1 MQWCASSPL
10 SRALALRSCPRPGV
24 WRQIWHDVLNIF
36 NLFGQQ
42 KIKQNLP
49 TLGSTRCPG
58 ETAIPHSGPAWL
70 DPQLPGARG
79 YRAAVAG
86 WGWSLH
92 EALEDLVF
100 SEGQGRE
107 SYLPNINL
115 KVQSWFLW
123 IFFIGRDWGIMR
135 VPWKQSHLSCLLS
148 FLNKGCLDFFS
159 FWQCGVLRQRFPHA
173 RELRPGCCGR
183 DSWDTN
189 WRRVINSYN
198 LHMWFD

>member
-1 MQWCASSPL
+1 MPRRDCDTTLRPRLARSTVARRQRISS
-10 SRALALRSCPRPGV
+10 SCCWLRVISPRSVGRLGV
-24 WRQIWHDVLNIF
+24 FR
-36 NLFGQQ
+36 
-42 KIKQNLP
+42 
-49 TLGSTRCPG
+49 
-58 ETAIPHSGPAWL
+58 GPRK
-70 DPQLPGARG
+70 G
-79 YRAAVAG
+79 
-86 WGWSLH
+86 
-92 EALEDLVF
+92 
-100 SEGQGRE
+100 

-123 IFFIGRDWGIMR
+123 RFFIGRDWGIMR

-173 RELRPGCCGR
+173 RELRPGCWGR